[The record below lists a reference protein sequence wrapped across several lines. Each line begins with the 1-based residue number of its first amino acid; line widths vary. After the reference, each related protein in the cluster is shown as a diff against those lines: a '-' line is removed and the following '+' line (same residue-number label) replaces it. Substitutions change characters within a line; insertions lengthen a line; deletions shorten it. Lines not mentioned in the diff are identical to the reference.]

1 MTAPALSLRQL
12 CFTGPG
18 KEPAVV
24 KFTEGLNVIY
34 GASDTGKSFV
44 LEAIDFMLGG
54 QAQLRDIPERVGYD
68 RIALSIAPSN
78 GGEFTLFR
86 ATSGGQFQLA
96 DGVHQTPP
104 PGVDLQVLAS
114 KHAAD
119 NPDTVSAFLLRH
131 IGLENRRV
139 RVNKKNDTNSLSFR
153 NLVHLCLVGEGDIQK
168 QSSPI
173 EGGQATQRTRELAV
187 FKLLLTGV
195 DDSAVVASTAD
206 AAATQSVSAKL
217 DFVDELLESY
227 RSRLEDD
234 AVTNDELRDQV
245 THLENSLERS
255 QAGLQST
262 EAQYRQLLERRSALR
277 TRVEGGSERRTEIG
291 ELLARFALLDDH
303 YRSDLNRLEG
313 IREAGSL
320 VVALSPTVCPL
331 CGADTE
337 HQQLG
342 ADCDGNVDQVVA
354 AATAESAKIE
364 KLRTELA
371 QTVSQLRG
379 EAQSFDRLL
388 PRLRN
393 ELAGVENEI
402 QQQSPDLLQM
412 RASYTELVEKRSKV
426 RAELA
431 LREQIADLESRR
443 EALENPSEGESA
455 PTNGTTELPS
465 VTLDRFSRK
474 VEAILKAWH
483 FPEAERVYFEE
494 ATRDLVIGGKRR
506 GSRGKGMRAI
516 THAAFTIGLLEY
528 CREIS
533 QPHPGF
539 VVLDSPLL
547 AYREPEGTDDD
558 LRGTDVQEQF
568 YNYLAQWTNWQ
579 AIIVENVDPP
589 QPIKNLDTALIFTK
603 NNHRGR
609 YGLFPYVD

>member
-1 MTAPALSLRQL
+1 MSTSALSLRQL

-24 KFTEGLNVIY
+24 KFTDGLNVIY

-68 RIALSIAPSN
+68 RIALSIAPSA

-104 PGVDLQVLAS
+104 SGVDLPILAS

-139 RVNKKNDTNSLSFR
+139 RVNKKNETNSLSFR
-153 NLVHLCLVGEGDIQK
+153 NLAHLCLVGEGDVQK

-195 DDSAVVASTAD
+195 DDSAVVASTVD
-206 AAATQSVSAKL
+206 VAATQSVSAKL

-227 RSRLEDD
+227 RNRLEDD
-234 AVTNDELRDQV
+234 AVADDELRDQV
-245 THLENSLERS
+245 NRLERSLERS
-255 QAGLQST
+255 QFELQST
-262 EAQYRQLLERRSALR
+262 ESQYRQLLEQRSALR
-277 TRVEGGSERRTEIG
+277 KRVEGGSERRIEID
-291 ELLARFALLDDH
+291 ELLARFALLDNH
-303 YRSDLNRLEG
+303 YQSDLKRLEG

-331 CGADTE
+331 CGADAE
-337 HQQLG
+337 HQRLG
-342 ADCDGNVDQVVA
+342 TECDGNVDQVVA

-364 KLRTELA
+364 KLRIELA

-388 PRLRN
+388 PRLRD
-393 ELAGVENEI
+393 ELAGVENLI

-426 RAELA
+426 RAELT

-443 EALENPSEGESA
+443 AALENPSERESA
-455 PTNGTTELPS
+455 PTNGSAELPS

-483 FPEAERVYFEE
+483 FPEAERVHFEE
-494 ATRDLVIGGKRR
+494 ATRDLVIAGKRR

-516 THAAFTIGLLEY
+516 THAAFTIGLLEF
-528 CREIS
+528 CRESS

-558 LRGTDVQEQF
+558 LRGTDVQDQF
-568 YNYLAQWTNWQ
+568 YTHLAQWTDRQ
-579 AIIVENVDPP
+579 AIIIENVDPP
-589 QPIKNLDTALIFTK
+589 QSIRDLDNALFFTK
-603 NNHRGR
+603 NAQKGR
-609 YGLFPYVD
+609 YGLFPI